1 MDILMITGLILFT
14 FIAILRLDWALFI
27 VLATLPSY
35 LIRWHLGPVPVTLL
49 ELMILIS
56 FVIWFIKDKPWQRYR
71 KQDWKNRKQRYPY
84 SLEIVAILIAAWT
97 GLAIAGFDNSALGI
111 FKAYFL
117 EPIILYIVI
126 LNRGQGSNRKYLW
139 PLAISAAFISL
150 IAIFQQIT
158 GLYIFND
165 FWAQLSQRRVT
176 SVFAYPNAIGLYLAP
191 IIFLI
196 FGLLLS
202 YPKKTKLIT
211 AGKKI
216 ILIITILTSIAA
228 IVFARSEGALIAIAG
243 ASFIVALLANKHSR
257 RIALSL
263 MIIAI
268 VGTSLYNPAWNYL
281 KQKATLMDL
290 SGQIRRQQWTETMEM
305 LNDGKLLSGAGLNNY
320 QETVAPFHQEGIF
333 VKNDD
338 PEFHRHVVWDAE
350 YRAKVWQPV
359 EIYLYP
365 HNIFLNF
372 WTEITLFGA
381 LLFMWLIA
389 RYYYDALRL
398 LKTLSREKRN
408 ITLGLIGAMS
418 AVVIHG
424 LVDVPYFKNDLAIV
438 FWLMIAI
445 LGIIKIKNKK
455 TV

>member
-1 MDILMITGLILFT
+1 MDILIITGLILFT

-27 VLATLPSY
+27 VLAALPSY
-35 LIRWHLGPVPVTLL
+35 LIRWQIGPVPVTLL

-56 FVIWFIKDKPWQRYR
+56 FVVWFIRDKPWQRYK

-84 SLEIVAILIAAWT
+84 SLEIVGILIAAWA
-97 GLAIAGFDNSALGI
+97 GLAIAGFDNSSLGI
-111 FKAYFL
+111 LKAYFL
-117 EPIILYIVI
+117 EPIMLYIVI
-126 LNRGQGSNRKYLW
+126 LNRGQGSNKKYIW
-139 PLAISAAFISL
+139 PLVISAAFISI

-176 SVFAYPNAIGLYLAP
+176 SVFAYPNAVGLYLAP

-196 FGLLLS
+196 FGLLIS
-202 YPKKTKLIT
+202 YPKKTNLLT

-216 ILIITILTSIAA
+216 ILIITILTSLAA

-243 ASFIVALLANKHSR
+243 ASFIVAILANKHSR

-268 VGTSLYNPAWNYL
+268 VATSLYSPAWNYL

-290 SGQIRRQQWTETMEM
+290 SGQIRRQQWAETMVM
-305 LNDGKLLSGAGLNNY
+305 LNDDRIISGAGLNNY

-338 PEFHRHVVWDAE
+338 PEFHRHVVWNAE

-398 LKTLSREKRN
+398 LKTLDREKRN

-418 AVVIHG
+418 AIVIHG
-424 LVDVPYFKNDLAIV
+424 LVDVPYFKNDLAII
-438 FWLMIAI
+438 FWLIIAI

>member
-1 MDILMITGLILFT
+1 MDILIITGLTLFT

-27 VLATLPSY
+27 ILATLPSY
-35 LIRWHLGPVPVTLL
+35 LIRWHLGPIPVTLL

-56 FVIWFIKDKPWQRYR
+56 FVIWFIKDKPWHRYK
-71 KQDWKNRKQRYPY
+71 KQDWKSRKQRYPY
-84 SLEIVAILIAAWT
+84 SLEIIGILLAAWA

-111 FKAYFL
+111 LKAYFL
-117 EPIILYIVI
+117 EPIMLYII
-126 LNRGQGSNRKYLW
+126 LLNRGQGSEKKYLW
-139 PLAISAAFISL
+139 PLAISATFISL
-150 IAIFQQIT
+150 VAIFQQVT

-176 SVFAYPNAIGLYLAP
+176 SVFAYPNAVGLYLAP
-191 IIFLI
+191 IIFII

-202 YPKKTKLIT
+202 YPKRTKLLT

-216 ILIITILTSIAA
+216 FLIITIIISLTA
-228 IVFARSEGALIAIAG
+228 IIFARSEGALIAIAG
-243 ASFIVALLANKHSR
+243 ASFIVALLAHKNSR
-257 RIALSL
+257 RIALS
-263 MIIAI
+263 IAI
-268 VGTSLYNPAWNYL
+268 ISLIAISAYAPAWNYF

-290 SGQIRRQQWTETMEM
+290 SGQIRRQQWTETIEM
-305 LNDGKLLSGAGLNNY
+305 LNDGKILSGAGLDNY
-320 QETVAPFHQEGIF
+320 QISVAPYHQEGIF

-338 PEFHRHVVWDAE
+338 PEFQRHVVWDAE

-381 LLFMWLIA
+381 LLFMWLIG
-389 RYYYDALRL
+389 RYYYDALIL
-398 LKTLSREKRN
+398 LKTLNREKRN

-418 AVVIHG
+418 ALFIHG
-424 LVDVPYFKNDLAIV
+424 LVDVPYFKNDLAII
-438 FWLMIAI
+438 FWLMVAI
-445 LGIIKIKNKK
+445 LGIIKIKHKK

>member
-1 MDILMITGLILFT
+1 MDILIITSLILFT
-14 FIAILRLDWALFI
+14 FIAILRLDWAIFI
-27 VLATLPSY
+27 ILASLPSY
-35 LIRWHLGPVPVTLL
+35 LIRWHLGPLPVTML

-56 FVIWFIKDKPWQRYR
+56 FVIWFVKDKPWKRYK
-71 KQDWKNRKQRYPY
+71 KQDWKNRKRRYPY

-111 FKAYFL
+111 LKAYFL
-117 EPIILYIVI
+117 EPIMLYIVI

-139 PLAISAAFISL
+139 PLAISAIFISI

-176 SVFAYPNAIGLYLAP
+176 SVFAYPNAVGLYLAP
-191 IIFLI
+191 IIFLS
-196 FGLLLS
+196 FGLLRS
-202 YPKKTKLIT
+202 YPKRTKLIT

-216 ILIITILTSIAA
+216 VLIIAILASLAA
-228 IVFARSEGALIAIAG
+228 IVFARSEGALIAVAG
-243 ASFIVALLANKHSR
+243 ASFIIALLANKHSR

-268 VGTSLYNPAWNYL
+268 ITTSLYSPAWNYL

-290 SGQIRRQQWTETMEM
+290 SGQIRRQQWTETMVM
-305 LNDGKLLSGAGLNNY
+305 LNDGKLLSGAGLDNY
-320 QETVAPFHQEGIF
+320 QESVAPFHQEGIF

-338 PEFHRHVVWDAE
+338 PEFHRHVVWNAE

-381 LLFMWLIA
+381 LIFMWLIA

-398 LKTLSREKRN
+398 IKILNREQRN
-408 ITLGLIGAMS
+408 ITLGLIGAIS
-418 AVVIHG
+418 VIVIHG
-424 LVDVPYFKNDLAIV
+424 LVDVPYFKNDLAII
-438 FWLMIAI
+438 FWLIIAI